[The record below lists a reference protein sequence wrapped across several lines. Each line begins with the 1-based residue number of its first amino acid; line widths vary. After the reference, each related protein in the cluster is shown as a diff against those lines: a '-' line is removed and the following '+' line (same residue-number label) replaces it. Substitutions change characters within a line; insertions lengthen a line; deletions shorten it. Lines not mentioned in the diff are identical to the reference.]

1 MKRRIAI
8 LGSTG
13 SIGTQALDVIRK
25 HPEHFEVEVLTAQS
39 SSAALIRQAIEFRPN
54 SVVIGDETLYH
65 EVNNA
70 LSAHD
75 IKVFAGRDAL
85 LQIVEM
91 ETIDMVLVALVGFAA
106 LLPTLH
112 AIEAGKPIAI
122 ANKETFVVAGEI
134 VTALARKKAVNIFP
148 VDSEHSAI
156 FQCLAGEFHNPIEK
170 IILTASGGPFLGK
183 DRAFLAQ
190 VTKEQALKHPNWS
203 MGCKVTIDSATLM
216 NKGLEVIEARWLF
229 NVAPQQIEVV
239 VHPQS
244 IIHSM
249 VQFADGS
256 IKAQMGLP
264 DMRLP
269 IQYALGYP
277 NRLATDFP
285 RLNFTDFPELTFSK
299 PDSEIF
305 RNLALAYEALGMG
318 GNMPCVLNAADEIAV
333 HAFLKDKVGFME
345 MTAVIEH
352 CMQHASFI
360 VKPDYGDYVQT
371 DIETRRIAEEF
382 IARLA

>member
-13 SIGTQALDVIRK
+13 SIGTQALEVIRQQS
-25 HPEHFEVEVLTAQS
+25 EHFEVEVLTAQS

-65 EVNNA
+65 EVNDA
-70 LSAHD
+70 LACFD
-75 IKVFAGRDAL
+75 IKVYAGREAL

-106 LLPTLH
+106 LLPTLR

-134 VTALARKKAVNIFP
+134 VTVLARKKAVNIFP

-170 IILTASGGPFLGK
+170 IILTASGGPFHGK
-183 DRAFLAQ
+183 DREFMAR
-190 VTKEQALKHPNWS
+190 VTKEQALKHPNWN

-229 NVAPQQIEVV
+229 NVAPAQIEVV

-277 NRLATDFP
+277 ERLASNFP
-285 RLNFTDFPELTFSK
+285 RLNFADFPELTFSK

-305 RNLALAYEALGMG
+305 RNLALAYEALDKG
-318 GNMPCVLNAADEIAV
+318 GNMPCILNAADEIAV
-333 HAFLKDKVGFME
+333 HAFLKDKVSFMQ
-345 MTAVIEH
+345 MTDVIDQ
-352 CMQHASFI
+352 CMQHVSFI
-360 VKPDYGDYVQT
+360 ASPVYEDYVQT
-371 DIETRRIAEEF
+371 DLETRRRAAEI
-382 IARLA
+382 IARLS

>member
-1 MKRRIAI
+1 
-8 LGSTG
+8 
-13 SIGTQALDVIRK
+13 
-25 HPEHFEVEVLTAQS
+25 
-39 SSAALIRQAIEFRPN
+39 
-54 SVVIGDETLYH
+54 VIGDETLYH

-229 NVAPQQIEVV
+229 NVVPQQIEVV
-239 VHPQS
+239 IHPQS

-285 RLNFTDFPELTFSK
+285 RLNFSDFPELTFRK

-305 RNLALAYEALGMG
+305 RNLALAYEALGKG
-318 GNMPCVLNAADEIAV
+318 GNMPCILNAADEIAV
-333 HAFLKDKVGFME
+333 HAFLKDKVGFMG